1 MSESQDQ
8 AREREEHVAVL
19 EYELRKANDTIEK
32 LRARLTSVAAEE
44 QFSPTTQSSS
54 LSSVPLSSSSANAT
68 VGEHN
73 HLDRKQTTV
82 AAKSFEKRTIN
93 YLINEF
99 LRDTGRKMA
108 AITFAN
114 EVFFF
119 LCTSPRGYSLTH
131 CLFFFF
137 FFFFHPVRTT
147 TKIWK
152 TGRTSGL
159 ICHRLRPSSSSF
171 ARIRARM
178 RRAEQVPQPLRTLQ
192 ILWSSRS
199 STAPRSRTR
208 PCALALWH

>member
-1 MSESQDQ
+1 MTREKRLDKQTPAHVAVSAARSASQSSFDDDSFSRFSMSESQDQ

-131 CLFFFF
+131 CLFFFLF
-137 FFFFHPVRTT
+137 FFFP
-147 TKIWK
+147 
-152 TGRTSGL
+152 SG
-159 ICHRLRPSSSSF
+159 
-171 ARIRARM
+171 
-178 RRAEQVPQPLRTLQ
+178 
-192 ILWSSRS
+192 
-199 STAPRSRTR
+199 
-208 PCALALWH
+208 